1 MTQNRNY
8 VKSLQNKCKD
18 IPQEELLNMANDV
31 DPCIGTL
38 LLFSFMQQASFEA
51 IEKRE
56 AKKGEVIPVSRT
68 NFYRRRRRY
77 IHNIEQRLAAAG
89 RA

>member
-1 MTQNRNY
+1 MAQNKSY
-8 VKSLQNKCKD
+8 VNSLQHKCKD
-18 IPQEELLNMANDV
+18 IPQEELLSMANNV
-31 DPCIGTL
+31 DPDIGAL
-38 LLFSFMQQASFEA
+38 LFFSFMQAASFEA
-51 IEKRE
+51 VEKHE

-77 IHNIEQRLAAAG
+77 IHDIEQRLAVAG